1 MKVKLLFAFFFSL
14 SIFAAKAQSLNGHY
28 LPFGVMYA
36 YETVKDEALSPISYS
51 GSLGALSLGY
61 YFQNDNWISALD
73 LNGGGGFQAPDV
85 NRENNPSST
94 TTGFARGSYQ
104 LMRRI
109 TTFKDYRFYVGL
121 LSHNMF
127 DFRQHNRY
135 SNSSDNFEALFG
147 FGTSVAVQKP
157 FTLFKKNFAL
167 SYTFG
172 FPFGAYY
179 MRPGYIKPYLNLEA
193 GSTGFA
199 FWGDYYIL
207 NSKTELTW
215 IFNNGNQLRLFY
227 NWEFTQLDVLN
238 KAQTDLQQIGLST
251 VFKF

>member
-1 MKVKLLFAFFFSL
+1 M
-14 SIFAAKAQSLNGHY
+14 
-28 LPFGVMYA
+28 PFGVIYA
-36 YETVKDEALSPISYS
+36 YETVKDDALSPVSYS
-51 GSLGALSLGY
+51 GSLGAVSLGY
-61 YFQNDNWISALD
+61 YFQNDKWISVLD
-73 LNGGGGFQAPDV
+73 LNGGGGFQSPDV

-104 LMRRI
+104 LIRRI
-109 TTFKDYRFYVGL
+109 TSYKAFRFYAGL
-121 LSHNMF
+121 VSHNVF
-127 DFRQHNRY
+127 DFRQHTRY

-157 FTLFKKNFAL
+157 FTLFKKNFVL

-179 MRPGYIKPYLNLEA
+179 MRPGYVKPYLDLEP

-199 FWGDYYIL
+199 YWGDYYIL
-207 NSKTELTW
+207 NSKTELSW
-215 IFNNGNQLRLFY
+215 LFNNGNQLRLFY
-227 NWEFTQLDVLN
+227 NWEFTQLDILN